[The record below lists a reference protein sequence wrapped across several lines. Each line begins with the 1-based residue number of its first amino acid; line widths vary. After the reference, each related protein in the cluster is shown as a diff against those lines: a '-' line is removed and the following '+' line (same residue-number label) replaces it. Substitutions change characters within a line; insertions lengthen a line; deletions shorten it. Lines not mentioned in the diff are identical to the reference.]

1 MGPDTLRD
9 RGGGSLEG
17 GYFCLAQH
25 LSELGHTLGS
35 DAVAL
40 ETVSEEQS
48 IHGERAGAPIGPD
61 TQRGRGSNMS

>member
-1 MGPDTLRD
+1 MNGERAGVPMGPDTLRD

-25 LSELGHTLGS
+25 LSELGHTLAS

-48 IHGERAGAPIGPD
+48 VNGERASV
-61 TQRGRGSNMS
+61 SNGL